1 MMIMMMM
8 IAVMIVPYEGD
19 FGPIDPN
26 EIKYI
31 TLVPKTV
38 FDTIYKIFC
47 KQKSFDKK
55 YKHFNQ

>member
-1 MMIMMMM
+1 MMM

-55 YKHFNQ
+55 YKYFNQ